1 MRMSALTLLLG
12 ALGALTAFFTGAW
25 AQSLRRLRREDA
37 GAEDPARAVAPPGP
51 AILGIG
57 GLTMFFDT
65 LGIGAFATTT
75 ALLRIGRKL
84 PDHLLPG
91 TLNVG
96 LTLPSILQSFIY
108 TKILPVEMATLVCIV
123 AAATLGAWLGAGVVA
138 HWPKPRVQAAMGL
151 ALMAASLVM
160 LLTLV
165 NELLG
170 KGLLPAGGAALGLQG
185 TALLAAT
192 LASFGL
198 GALMTLGIGFYAP
211 SMILLSFLGMSPKAI
226 FPVMMTAC
234 AFLMPVGSLRFIRE
248 RCYSPRVALGLTL
261 GGLPTVLLAAFL
273 VKEMPLAA
281 LRGVV
286 VVVTM
291 ATGASLWLAST
302 RGASARSTGA
312 VPEDP
317 ASGAATMEP

>member
-1 MRMSALTLLLG
+1 MPALSLLLG
-12 ALGALTAFFTGAW
+12 ALGALTAFFSGAW
-25 AQSLRRLRREDA
+25 VQSLRRLRREGA
-37 GAEDPARAVAPPGP
+37 GASDPAGAVAPPGLE
-51 AILGIG
+51 ILGIG

-75 ALLRIGRKL
+75 ALLRFRRKV

-96 LTLPSILQSFIY
+96 LTLPSVLQSFIY
-108 TKILPVEMATLVCIV
+108 TRILPVEMATLVCVV

-138 HWPKPRVQAAMGL
+138 RWPKPRVQAAMGL

-165 NELLG
+165 NEVLG
-170 KGLLPAGGAALGLQG
+170 KGLLPAGGAALGVQG
-185 TALLAAT
+185 AALAVAI

-248 RCYSPRVALGLTL
+248 RCYSPRVAVGLTL

-286 VVVTM
+286 VAVTM
-291 ATGASLWLAST
+291 ATGASLWRASVRSRSGPG
-302 RGASARSTGA
+302 RGPLPG
-312 VPEDP
+312 DP